1 MNRNNNLI
9 RKLLDQTKE
18 STHIFTTYKQQSMST
33 SFLGSVNPDSQ
44 KVVEFQEDEHQ
55 PLAQDSQDT
64 SLEEMNENESQNTT
78 NTEAQSSKS
87 VRGYDKPPALT

>member
-1 MNRNNNLI
+1 
-9 RKLLDQTKE
+9 
-18 STHIFTTYKQQSMST
+18 MSI

-64 SLEEMNENESQNTT
+64 SLEEMNEKESQNTT
-78 NTEAQSSKS
+78 DAEAQGSQSI
-87 VRGYDKPPALT
+87 RGYGKPPVLT